1 MEVENNGNVIFAPS
15 FIKVDQD
22 EINLNQKLKNNQ
34 SVNASSMLTY
44 SKIVCCICG
53 ITMDANSE
61 GICEVCAKKNIDIT
75 TGITRS

>member
-15 FIKVDQD
+15 YIKVDQ
-22 EINLNQKLKNNQ
+22 EEMKNLKNNQ

-61 GICEVCAKKNIDIT
+61 GICEACAKKNIYLFH
-75 TGITRS
+75 GSRK